1 MIFKGLFDF
10 KNQYVN
16 IKWRII
22 IPILLLIIIGL
33 IILNS
38 TSADVGFF
46 KSSFYKQIL
55 WFFLGINAFVI
66 TQYVR
71 TQYLYDYSYLLFFLL
86 IILLSLT
93 FLSPSIEG
101 AKRWV
106 IFGPF
111 YFQPSEFG
119 KIIYVICLSR
129 FISDNTQK
137 NKFTAYFIAVLGF
150 SIIPALIVF
159 IQPDLGTAIVYLSVI
174 FPMLFWSE
182 FDEKLLFLMFAPI
195 ISVLTVSLNSLFVFY
210 IWMIFFLLFLFYNRF
225 SVTTKIINFVLNIL
239 FGLSSTYIWT
249 NILKDHHRD
258 RILFFLD
265 PFKDP
270 LGKGYQAI
278 QSWISIGSG
287 GLWGKGLGEGTQKGL
302 NFLPVKDT
310 DFIISVLAEEL
321 GFFTIIILLICISIF
336 VYWCFEYLVKIENK
350 FTSLLLLGLSTLIFM
365 HMIINMS
372 MVSGLLPVTGLP
384 VPFISYGGSFFL
396 TCSIIIGLI
405 NNIINNEI

>member
-1 MIFKGLFDF
+1 VIFKGLFDF